1 MGAPYGPPMRTM
13 TLEPLDRGLL
23 RLMQIRGAAA
33 GGFLLAAAA
42 AGEVWLDRLAVPL
55 PFGLMAGAALLV
67 LGYLALLAPPR
78 RYRAW
83 AYGMDE
89 DELQVRRGVW
99 IRVQTVV
106 PLGHVQHIDI
116 SQGPLERAFGI
127 CSLVLHTAGTLHSQ
141 IVLPGLTRAAAER
154 MRDEIRARM
163 REEPA

>member
-1 MGAPYGPPMRTM
+1 MVQPMETM
-13 TLEPLDRGLL
+13 TLAPLDRGLL
-23 RLMQIRGAAA
+23 RLMRIRGAAA
-33 GGFLLAAAA
+33 GLALLAAAV
-42 AGEVWLDRLAVPL
+42 AGEAWL
-55 PFGLMAGAALLV
+55 AGADAPVPSGLPVAAALPILV
-67 LGYLALLAPPR
+67 YLALLAPPR

-89 DELQVRRGVW
+89 EELHLRRGVW

-106 PLGHVQHIDI
+106 PLGHVQHIDV

>member
-1 MGAPYGPPMRTM
+1 M

-33 GGFLLAAAA
+33 GCALLAAAA
-42 AGEVWLDRLAVPL
+42 VGEAWLVGVDAPV
-55 PFGLMAGAALLV
+55 PFGLLIAAALLILV
-67 LGYLALLAPPR
+67 YLALLAPPR

-83 AYGMDE
+83 GYGMDE
-89 DELQVRRGVW
+89 EELQVRRGVW
-99 IRVQTVV
+99 IRVHTVV
-106 PLGHVQHIDI
+106 PLGHVQHIDV